1 MTKKY
6 AKFLPTADDFTL
18 ENFPFFWIT
27 QVYSQHVQ
35 KVDQVLKKYGLDNS
49 RRRIL
54 LALKSKPNA
63 SVSDLSDMVVSKM
76 STTTKIVYRLKDEGL
91 VNTYSCED
99 DARITRV
106 VLTEK
111 GNEMTHKINDLTSA
125 VLEQSFEGLTPL
137 QIEKMMVGLKH
148 IFNNLNREFIN
159 HKKGFPNETL
169 FLYLEKIKHVQLS
182 CYFFYFC
189 FRHM

>member
-1 MTKKY
+1 MPKKY
-6 AKFLPTADDFTL
+6 ARFLPTAESFNLEDF
-18 ENFPFFWIT
+18 PYYWIS
-27 QVYSQHVQ
+27 QVNAQYVQ
-35 KVDQVLKKYGLDNS
+35 NIDNVLKKYGLDNS

-54 LALKSKPNA
+54 LALDSKPHA

-91 VNTYSCED
+91 VETYSCED

-111 GNEMTHKINDLTSA
+111 GMEMTHKINDLTNV

-137 QIEKMMVGLKH
+137 QIEKTMESLRH
-148 IFNNLNREFIN
+148 IFKNLAR
-159 HKKGFPNETL
+159 
-169 FLYLEKIKHVQLS
+169 
-182 CYFFYFC
+182 
-189 FRHM
+189 